1 MKSNAAIGD
10 DIDPRAHYTVL
21 RAMLVEQAKR
31 LNELEQE
38 LQQFLEQYYDAVAKD
53 IETLFALESARD
65 AWMQEHMPEMRR
77 MQQRID
83 ATAEQTR
90 ASLSREAYRKAARN
104 THPDAVGGAHAN
116 GDIQR
121 INRAKEE
128 GDIATLLQ
136 AAMPTP
142 PKANAQEETW
152 HMTVLELKQW
162 QEKLE
167 FSTRALLDSPA
178 YALYLKAFEARLA
191 GRNWLDDMAHSIRR
205 QVETEQRAIARKGVK
220 AIADWRVA

>member
-1 MKSNAAIGD
+1 MTT
-10 DIDPRAHYTVL
+10 DPRAHYAVL

-31 LNELEQE
+31 LGEMERE

-53 IETLFALESARD
+53 IETLFALESARE
-65 AWMQEHMPEMRR
+65 AWMSEHMPEM
-77 MQQRID
+77 QRLQKRLD
-83 ATAEQTR
+83 ATAGQAR

-104 THPDAVGGAHAN
+104 THPDAAGTHA
-116 GDIQR
+116 GDDAIQR

-136 AAMPTP
+136 AAIPEAPRTHA
-142 PKANAQEETW
+142 KEEAW
-152 HMTVLELKQW
+152 HAIVLELKQW

-191 GRNWLDDMAHSIRR
+191 GRNWLTDMTQRIRK
-205 QVETEQRAIARKGVK
+205 QVEDEQRAIARKGVQ